1 MTTLTHV
8 LWHNPITELF
18 AWLNR
23 RDAQKIKRK
32 RFKSLLDLE
41 DKMLD
46 DIGVTRDEVQRA
58 ANLPLSQDAASEL
71 RRIALG
77 RRR

>member
-8 LWHNPITELF
+8 LWHNPITDLF

-32 RFKSLLDLE
+32 KFKNLLDLE

-46 DIGVTRDEVQRA
+46 DIGVTREEVQQA
-58 ANLPLSQDAASEL
+58 ARLPLSQDAATEL
-71 RRIALG
+71 RRISLG
-77 RRR
+77 RR